1 MNALLAN
8 ARWEARRLLRSQRVF
23 LLLIPPVA
31 GPVGSALALLYF
43 HVSSHPIALMLGL
56 FVLGG
61 LGALVTVDLCALTL
75 GEELAVRAH
84 LALFPLP
91 QHRHEILLG
100 RVAVVLLG
108 SLGAFALG
116 AALTWGTVDLLVPVS
131 AVPGPTLLDPF
142 HLFLG
147 ISCLLLFLGGV
158 TLLSSVL
165 VRTASG
171 ALVAGVLAGV
181 VVASAGLYL
190 ALLHE
195 LTLAFPLVLLA
206 VWGVSLAWAVH
217 TYSTLES

>member
-100 RVAVVLLG
+100 RVAVVLL
-108 SLGAFALG
+108 
-116 AALTWGTVDLLVPVS
+116 
-131 AVPGPTLLDPF
+131 
-142 HLFLG
+142 
-147 ISCLLLFLGGV
+147 
-158 TLLSSVL
+158 
-165 VRTASG
+165 
-171 ALVAGVLAGV
+171 
-181 VVASAGLYL
+181 
-190 ALLHE
+190 
-195 LTLAFPLVLLA
+195 A